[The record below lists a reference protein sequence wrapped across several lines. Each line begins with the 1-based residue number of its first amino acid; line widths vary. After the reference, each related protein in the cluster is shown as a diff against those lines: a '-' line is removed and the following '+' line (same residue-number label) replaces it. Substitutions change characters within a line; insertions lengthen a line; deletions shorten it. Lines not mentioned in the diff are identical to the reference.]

1 MNAEAKLINV
11 AQRNCDF
18 HRGFL
23 ALQEERD
30 GWVDNIRGTLP
41 KDLTGTLF
49 RNGPGA
55 MNAGSEAYGHW
66 FDGPGMISAVTFT
79 EGKAHFKNRYVR
91 TPKYLND
98 LEQGRVS
105 SRGFGTQIKGGWRK
119 NILKPISNPANTG
132 VSWHGDKLC
141 AFYEGGQPYQL
152 NPKTL
157 ETLGPEYYG
166 NTLNSRST
174 ISAHGK
180 IHPHT
185 GNQINFGV
193 NLVGLGWRGI
203 KCALD
208 VHDISAN
215 GSDVRSC
222 RIPLEHFPFLHDF
235 GLTENYAIFVVSSI
249 NFKLGGP
256 LLGTATLS
264 GNLSYND
271 QQAMRGI
278 VVDLRTMT
286 VAQEFELP
294 PGIVVHFANSFEAGN
309 ELITDF
315 FHTQSTEGFAWLGD
329 VFDVQTVTGAKLQR
343 LRINLKT
350 AQARLEA
357 FAHAPDGEFPAWNTD
372 HTGLNSEHC
381 FYVGHAPG
389 REQGFFNS
397 LVTLNTR
404 TGACTHTDVGE
415 NRYTSEALFT
425 PKARP
430 KAQDD
435 GYLLAVVY
443 DASTHR
449 SEIQVRNAQ
458 NPEEEVAAVLLDHHI
473 PFGFHGHFTG
483 DTFLR

>member
-23 ALQEERD
+23 ALQDERD
-30 GWVDNIRGTLP
+30 NWVSNIRGNLP

-55 MNAGSEAYGHW
+55 MNAGSEAYAHW
-66 FDGPGMISAVTFT
+66 FDGPGMISAVTFID
-79 EGKAHFKNRYVR
+79 GKVHFKNRYVR
-91 TPKYLND
+91 TPKYLGD
-98 LEQGRVS
+98 RQQGRVS

-119 NILKPISNPANTG
+119 NILKPLSNPANTG

-141 AFYEGGQPYQL
+141 AFYEGGQPYRL
-152 NPKTL
+152 NPETL

-166 NTLNSRST
+166 STLNPRTT

-180 IHPHT
+180 IHPRT
-185 GNQINFGV
+185 GNQINFGI

-208 VHDISAN
+208 VHDIPAN
-215 GSDVRSC
+215 GHNVRSC
-222 RIPLEHFPFLHDF
+222 RIPLDRFPFLHDF
-235 GLTENYAIFVVSSI
+235 GLTENYAIFVVSSV

-256 LLGTATLS
+256 LLGTTTLS
-264 GNLSYND
+264 ENLRYND

-294 PGIVVHFANSFEAGN
+294 PGIVVHFANSFEADS
-309 ELITDF
+309 ELVTDF
-315 FHTQSTEGFAWLGD
+315 FHATSTEGFAWLGD
-329 VFDVQTVTGAKLQR
+329 VFDVQTVAGARLQR

-350 AQARLEA
+350 GHTSLEA
-357 FAHAPDGEFPAWNTD
+357 FDHAPAGEFPAWNTNR
-372 HTGLNSEHC
+372 TGLRSEHC

-389 REQGFFNS
+389 REHGFFNS
-397 LVTLNTR
+397 FVTLNTR
-404 TGACTHTDVGE
+404 TGAFTQTDVGE

-425 PKARP
+425 AKACPKT
-430 KAQDD
+430 QDD

-443 DASTHR
+443 DARSHR
-449 SEIQVRNAQ
+449 SEIQIRDAQ
-458 NPEEEVAAVLLDHHI
+458 NPEEEIAAVLLDHHI
-473 PFGFHGHFTG
+473 PFGFHGHFTAN
-483 DTFLR
+483 TFLK